1 MKPYL
6 RLQPHKHQIK
16 MLNHMP
22 QTHVFPQRGVIITE
36 YMRLFFGSLGVKLCL
51 LVTGMGL
58 NENMVLAAQNC
69 NYRHSSSTG
78 ILDMIIKLLILVYF
92 HMIFT
97 THRLHSITYIE
108 LSNFLFSLKLPTNQ
122 LLFVVIGAIVQN
134 STVHLQVKISHDRR
148 FLNFLQ

>member
-78 ILDMIIKLLILVYF
+78 ILVYF